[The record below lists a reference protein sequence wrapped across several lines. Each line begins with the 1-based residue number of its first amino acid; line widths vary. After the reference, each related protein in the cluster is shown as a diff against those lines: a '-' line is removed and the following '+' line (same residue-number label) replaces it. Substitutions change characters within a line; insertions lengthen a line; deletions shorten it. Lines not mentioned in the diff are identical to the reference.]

1 MDNTLSDI
9 VNLINGT
16 LTSSDAGV
24 YFLEFAPSEEQKLLI
39 LKLDS
44 VKAIDEIT
52 QNNSVI
58 SSTEIVVGV
67 TLKIEVVQFA
77 LQVFGYYENIESL
90 INANEFSVPD
100 RFYVHSIQHQHP
112 GTSKNDS
119 INAYFEI
126 VALANCISALALF
139 TADDNG
145 RTVYLM
151 QEKSAVAL
159 PIVYDKKL
167 VKSTSPDL
175 AKVKSFINEIDG
187 HSERKKIYTK
197 ELIDFLNEEKIESQ
211 RFAYLFQNFDDF
223 YLKCEAAYAFFLSD
237 FSYSKLKLELE
248 SAILDYSKNI
258 RAIINDSQTRLIAIP
273 AAFIVA
279 SSQLELNKS
288 ISLKNILIV
297 ISSFVFSILV
307 EIFIRNQE
315 SSLKIFLDN
324 VASYKTT
331 FKLKN
336 AGVASKAMQSLQIII
351 ATSFKSIDD
360 ELKNQQDRLRYI
372 RYINWGMSVFLV
384 VIVIGLYFYY
394 NAASSMSKLMLIIL
408 FFVTQRC

>member
-9 VNLINGT
+9 VNLINGA

-24 YFLEFAPSEEQKLLI
+24 YFLELVPSEEQKLLI

-58 SSTEIVVGV
+58 NSAEIVVGAI
-67 TLKIEVVQFA
+67 LKIEVVQFA
-77 LQVFGYYENIESL
+77 LQVFGYYEDVESL
-90 INANEFSVPD
+90 INANKFSIPD
-100 RFYVHSIQHQHP
+100 GFYVHSLQYLHP
-112 GTSKNDS
+112 GTVENDL
-119 INAYFEI
+119 IGTFFEI

-145 RTVYLM
+145 RIVYLM
-151 QEKSAVAL
+151 QDKSAVAL
-159 PIVYDKKL
+159 PIDYDERL
-167 VKSTSPDL
+167 VKSNSPDL
-175 AKVKSFINEIDG
+175 AKVKSFVNEIDG

-197 ELIDFLNEEKIESQ
+197 ELIDFLNEEKIENQ
-211 RFAYLFQNFDDF
+211 RFAYLFKNFDDF

-258 RAIINDSQTRLIAIP
+258 RAIINDSQTKLIAIP

-288 ISLKNILIV
+288 ISLKNVLIV

-307 EIFIRNQE
+307 EIFIKNQE

-324 VASYKTT
+324 VSSYKTT

-336 AGVASKAMQSLQIII
+336 AGIENKAMLSLQGII
-351 ATSFKSIDD
+351 ATSFKSIDG
-360 ELKNQQDRLRYI
+360 EL
-372 RYINWGMSVFLV
+372 
-384 VIVIGLYFYY
+384 
-394 NAASSMSKLMLIIL
+394 
-408 FFVTQRC
+408 